1 MVRSAIYLS
10 PFNLSSLLFV
20 SFSRAIDPTPSN
32 NVRDKQTY
40 QPALCPDS
48 WILRAEDTKK
58 KTRAQIPMKVWSH
71 MWRQYASWRHIILIK
86 KKECTCVGEMD
97 HACTN
102 SLSLSFFWRKELDQ
116 IRGIRVLVRDA
127 VGTCWDLGFWGE
139 ILNWYSSAT
148 FAEEFRYGIRLCGL
162 PMLQCFASFVD
173 NNKIYIC

>member
-1 MVRSAIYLS
+1 MYL
-10 PFNLSSLLFV
+10 
-20 SFSRAIDPTPSN
+20 
-32 NVRDKQTY
+32 
-40 QPALCPDS
+40 C
-48 WILRAEDTKK
+48 
-58 KTRAQIPMKVWSH
+58 
-71 MWRQYASWRHIILIK
+71 WRNGPCMHQL
-86 KKECTCVGEMD
+86 
-97 HACTN
+97 

-173 NNKIYIC
+173 KNKIYIC